1 MTRRR
6 LLAVNEIGKPIG
18 EDHHNAKLT
27 NADVDLIFA
36 LRDEGIT
43 LREIGEKF
51 GVRKAAIWKILHGHR
66 RAHTPAAWVPQGGRT
81 QTPLTTKRRKE
92 QSSPAPGENDGAVLL
107 QHTLT
112 TAWR

>member
-1 MTRRR
+1 MTRR

-36 LRDEGIT
+36 LRDEGMT

-51 GVRKAAIWKILHGHR
+51 EVRKAAIWKILHGHR
-66 RAHTPAAWVPQGGRT
+66 RAHTPSAWVPPGGRKQKPRAT
-81 QTPLTTKRRKE
+81 AQRKA
-92 QSSPAPGENDGAVLL
+92 QPTPAPDEHNGAVLL
-107 QHTLT
+107 QQTLT
-112 TAWR
+112 TVWR